1 MIMSGEL
8 RPCRAFR
15 AFPVRLPSGL
25 TYWTVLDAEL
35 RPVEPADEFLRH
47 LRLGRDR
54 AESTTQAYAGAIAL
68 YWRWCQE
75 TGRTW
80 STAARH
86 LGMFSMWLRHTPP
99 DDAKAADGVAVSR
112 GPRRINAVLAAVR
125 ELLKY
130 AVALGAAPRWVLDQL
145 YELGDGR
152 HLPAEVRGE
161 YGIPGGYAKTRHHVA
176 VPDTRVDRA
185 ADADIVAVLRACCS
199 ARDRLIVLLMA
210 RAGLRRG
217 EVAGLRR
224 EDIHFVPDAASLG
237 CRTPGSHLHVV
248 RRDNPNGAWAKSR
261 RGRAVPV
268 DALVIQAYDQYVLER
283 SAIPAALASDFVLVN
298 LFRAPVG
305 APMRPEA
312 INELLTAA
320 GKRAGL
326 TGPLRP
332 HMCRH
337 AFADNV
343 VAAGATLDELQQL
356 LGHSSVL
363 SSQPYLHPSEQRL
376 REAVERVPSPREQT
390 QEGAP

>member
-1 MIMSGEL
+1 MSSESL
-8 RPCRAFR
+8 PRAFR

-25 TYWTVLDAEL
+25 TYWTVLDSEL
-35 RPVEPADEFLRH
+35 RTVELADEFLRH

-54 AESTTQAYAGAIAL
+54 AESTTQAHAGAVAL
-68 YWRWCQE
+68 YLRWCQE

-86 LGMFSMWLRHTPP
+86 LGMFVTWLRHAPG
-99 DDAKAADGVAVSR
+99 DGAATVGGVPVSR

-125 ELLKY
+125 ELLKF
-130 AVALGAAPRWVLDQL
+130 AVSLGAAPRWVLDQL

-152 HLPAEVRGE
+152 QLPAEVRGE
-161 YGIPGGYAKTRHHVA
+161 YGAPGGYAKTRHHVA
-176 VPDTRVDRA
+176 IPDGRVDRA
-185 ADADIVAVLRACCS
+185 ADTEIVAVLRACVS
-199 ARDRLIVLLMA
+199 ARDRLIVLLMS

-224 EDIHFVPDAASLG
+224 QDIHFVPDAGSLG
-237 CRTPGSHLHVV
+237 CRTPGSHVHVV

-268 DALVIQAYDQYVLER
+268 DSLVLQAYDHYVIER
-283 SAIPAALASDFVLVN
+283 SAVAEAMVSDFVLVN

-305 APMRPEA
+305 SPMRPEA
-312 INELLTAA
+312 INELLAA
-320 GKRAGL
+320 ASRRAGL
-326 TGPLRP
+326 TRQLRP

-343 VAAGATLDELQQL
+343 VAAGAALDELQQL
-356 LGHSSVL
+356 LGHRSVL

-376 REAVERVPSPREQT
+376 REAVERVPSPRAQAE
-390 QEGAP
+390 EVSP